1 LIGEGATTANDW
13 QVLLYTAGRAMLW
26 LVVISA
32 CVSMYGY
39 FSSFYRAAVAD
50 RAAKQKTKSAPVVV
64 STE

>member
-1 LIGEGATTANDW
+1 
-13 QVLLYTAGRAMLW
+13 MLW

-39 FSSFYRAAVAD
+39 FSSFYRAVVAD
-50 RAAKQKTKSAPVVV
+50 RAAKQKAKGAPVVV